1 MSITIGLVKHTLEFS
16 YKLKFH
22 YSTILDLYIYGL
34 VIVENVPL
42 NLEGFQQ
49 MIGKISYPETCH
61 YGHWWTVEQKKD
73 PNNIAYTGAEIGLHQ
88 DLPFYEK
95 MPSVGDNS

>member
-1 MSITIGLVKHTLEFS
+1 
-16 YKLKFH
+16 
-22 YSTILDLYIYGL
+22 
-34 VIVENVPL
+34 
-42 NLEGFQQ
+42 

-95 MPSVGDNS
+95 MPSVGANY